1 MIGRAGGNFS
11 LFFLRLTVREI
22 AGAADMSGMRVD
34 QRNLTGTAAETG
46 RARESQAVGRD
57 GRAGTAASG
66 GSGADQVEL
75 SGLSRAL
82 QASASARSSRV
93 EQLAGQYQSG
103 QYQPDS

>member
-1 MIGRAGGNFS
+1 M
-11 LFFLRLTVREI
+11 
-22 AGAADMSGMRVD
+22 ADMSGMRVD

-46 RARESQAVGRD
+46 RAAESQPSGRG

-82 QASASARSSRV
+82 HASASSLNSRV
-93 EQLAGQYQSG
+93 EQLAAQYQAG
-103 QYQPDS
+103 QYQPDAAAISRSMVGEALGSSSSDLG